1 MTPSR
6 FPARRRRRTV
16 DKTVIGGVHALL
28 ERESPGPPGN
38 FWRGC
43 GGTPLRRLTQWSNVL
58 ASDQLFL
65 GSDLLAWLILALGGA
80 LAVGNLAAIVRP
92 PERTRAATPTA
103 SMRRRA
109 WLFTAAGLV
118 MAVWAAATLASG

>member
-1 MTPSR
+1 MTSSR

-16 DKTVIGGVHALL
+16 DKTDIGGVSAPL

-43 GGTPLRRLTQWSNVL
+43 GGTPFHRLTRWCNVF

-80 LAVGNLAAIVRP
+80 LAVGNLAALVRP
-92 PERTRAATPTA
+92 PDGARAAMPTA

-109 WLFTAAGLV
+109 WIFTAAGLL
-118 MAVWAAATLASG
+118 MAVWAGATLASG